1 MELSFFVIYSGVK
14 PFYIFQR
21 KAAIE
26 LNQPPNELQVF
37 KDFFEKLIDN
47 PAIKIPAGFILWVLR
62 FLFGPVFRAAYG
74 AVAILFIVDFVT
86 GYGYAWM
93 DPEISP
99 SSRKMFHGLIK
110 LLIYAGLLFVGYQ
123 VSVVQFGALF
133 QSTIE
138 MMIVLTEAKSV
149 LENLQKIAKLKGV
162 DIPFLEALVTLVQG
176 KLNEATKGAKKQ

>member
-1 MELSFFVIYSGVK
+1 M
-14 PFYIFQR
+14 
-21 KAAIE
+21 
-26 LNQPPNELQVF
+26 NQPPNELQVF
-37 KDFFEKLIDN
+37 KDFFEKLINN
-47 PAIKIPAGFILWVLR
+47 PAIKIPAGLFLWVLR

-123 VSVVQFGALF
+123 VSVVQFGALL

-162 DIPFLEALVTLVQG
+162 DIPFLEGLVALVQG